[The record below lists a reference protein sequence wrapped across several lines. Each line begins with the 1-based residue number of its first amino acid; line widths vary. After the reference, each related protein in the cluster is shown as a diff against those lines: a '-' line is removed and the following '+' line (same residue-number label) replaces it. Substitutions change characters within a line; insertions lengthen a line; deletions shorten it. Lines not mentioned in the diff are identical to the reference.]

1 MGVIKFQSIRYSLFN
16 ALAIGL
22 GALAIIFI
30 IPYDKTSY
38 GIVNMIFAA
47 AYLLSPVLGL
57 GLPMVIIKYYPYFKN
72 KGKEDYYLGFSLALT
87 ALVTFSLALVLSLF
101 FAEFSQAAAFFGL
114 DSDFIMTNKINILI
128 LSVLLVFNYVIIS
141 FSALQKKIAI
151 PELLSN
157 VAYKIYV
164 PVLIILVYSKYL
176 GVQHLGLGLILFYVL
191 STLAILVYVSRMRT
205 WKWSTGFSFVLHD
218 KESNLTGFMLQ
229 SGLQTLANGILLRLD
244 VLMVGLILGPFEAGI
259 YGIILFMTST
269 LEIASKAISQI
280 SAPIISQKW
289 AEDNL
294 AEIGKIYSKSAVVL
308 TVISCLLFVLL
319 YFNFPHIFKLMPK
332 TEFNQDWIL
341 VMTVLCLARIVD
353 LGFSLNGVILTY
365 SNLIRYNIG
374 FLIFSGILYFIL
386 LVNLLPEMGMLG
398 AAISYLVVILF
409 FNLAKHILIKLR
421 WKLDPINFN
430 LLKVVAIAG
439 VTFLAAWFL
448 PQSNNPWLAMMVN
461 SIVILFLYIL
471 GLFVLKPSEDIELMI
486 HNIKAR
492 ILK

>member
-1 MGVIKFQSIRYSLFN
+1 
-16 ALAIGL
+16 
-22 GALAIIFI
+22 
-30 IPYDKTSY
+30 
-38 GIVNMIFAA
+38 MI
-47 AYLLSPVLGL
+47 S
-57 GLPMVIIKYYPYFKN
+57 
-72 KGKEDYYLGFSLALT
+72 
-87 ALVTFSLALVLSLF
+87 
-101 FAEFSQAAAFFGL
+101 
-114 DSDFIMTNKINILI
+114 
-128 LSVLLVFNYVIIS
+128 
-141 FSALQKKIAI
+141 
-151 PELLSN
+151 
-157 VAYKIYV
+157 
-164 PVLIILVYSKYL
+164 LVYSKYL
-176 GVQHLGLGLILFYVL
+176 SLQHLGLGRILFYVI
-191 STLAILVYVSRMRT
+191 SSLAILFYVSRMRS
-205 WKWSTGFSFVLHD
+205 WKWSTGFSYISND
-218 KESNLTGFMLQ
+218 KENNLTGFMLQ

-289 AEDNL
+289 TEGNL

-332 TEFNQDWIL
+332 TEFRQDWIQ

-398 AAISYLVVILF
+398 AAISYFVVILF
-409 FNLAKHILIKLR
+409 FNLAKHILIKIR
-421 WKLDPINFN
+421 WQLDPLNFN
-430 LLKVVAIAG
+430 LLKVVSIA
-439 VTFLAAWFL
+439 VVAFLAAWLL
-448 PQSNNPWLAMMVN
+448 PQLNNPWMAMAVN
-461 SIVILFLYIL
+461 STVIVSIYFL
-471 GLFVLKPSEDIELMI
+471 GLFLLKPSEDIGVMI
-486 HNIKAR
+486 HIIKAR